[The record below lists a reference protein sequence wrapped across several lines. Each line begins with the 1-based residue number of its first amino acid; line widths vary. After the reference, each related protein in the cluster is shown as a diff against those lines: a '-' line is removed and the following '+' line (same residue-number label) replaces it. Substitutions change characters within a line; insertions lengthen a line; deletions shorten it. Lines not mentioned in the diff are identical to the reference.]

1 MNVKG
6 VVIQKVTGFHAGQV
20 RRQRY
25 NNVCVRYNDE
35 WCNDLCT
42 PYGDGFSLSDNS
54 DFIIFKMAK
63 NNVKTISYLQAP
75 IIQLDDLQIFYTG
88 KS

>member
-6 VVIQKVTGFHAGQV
+6 VVIQKVTAHHAGQG

-25 NNVCVRYNDE
+25 NGNCVRYDDE

-42 PYGDGFSLSDNS
+42 PYGDGFSRSDDS

-63 NNVKTISYLQAP
+63 NNVKTISYLQP
-75 IIQLDDLQIFYTG
+75 GTLRLDDIQIFYTG
-88 KS
+88 